1 MRLDNQLFIQMT
13 KYLTFLQ
20 SLRLRRV
27 AGITTATVALVLEDN
42 VRLSILEAI
51 DCPQIRSTGD
61 LFFKYYGF
69 IFLYSFSFF
78 NKKKNKTKQKTR

>member
-61 LFFKYYGF
+61 LFF
-69 IFLYSFSFF
+69 
-78 NKKKNKTKQKTR
+78 T